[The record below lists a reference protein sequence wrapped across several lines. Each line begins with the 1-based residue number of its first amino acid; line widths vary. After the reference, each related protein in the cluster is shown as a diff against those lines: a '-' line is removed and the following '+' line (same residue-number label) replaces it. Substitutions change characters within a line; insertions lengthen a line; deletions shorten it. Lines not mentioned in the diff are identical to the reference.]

1 MKNINLNTEIWVK
14 LTEEGKKII
23 LMKEVN
29 NFGKPEPIKR
39 KTKNGYTR
47 FQLCE
52 VMHLFGEEM
61 YNGNNNIPI
70 ERNIKIEES
79 DLKARAPY
87 TRRNK

>member
-1 MKNINLNTEIWVK
+1 MKNININSYIWVK

-29 NFGKPEPIKR
+29 NFGKPVPIKR

-47 FQLCE
+47 FQLWE
-52 VMHLFGEEM
+52 VMHLFGEEL
-61 YNGNNNIPI
+61 YNGNNKLPI
-70 ERNIKIEES
+70 ETNIKIEEN